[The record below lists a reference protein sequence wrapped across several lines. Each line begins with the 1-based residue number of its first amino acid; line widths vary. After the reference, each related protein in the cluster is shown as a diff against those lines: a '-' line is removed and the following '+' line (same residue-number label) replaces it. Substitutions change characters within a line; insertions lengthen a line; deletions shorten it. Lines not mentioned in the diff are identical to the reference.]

1 MQVNSN
7 AIVQLFPLL
16 FIFGIFYFLII
27 RPQMKKQ
34 KEHVAM
40 INGLKKNDEVVIS
53 GGIHGTIINIKEK
66 TFVVRVDENAK
77 IEVDKTSVSYVEKQ
91 RA

>member
-1 MQVNSN
+1 MQANSN
-7 AIVQLFPLL
+7 VIVQLFPLL

-34 KEHVAM
+34 KEHAAM
-40 INGLKKNDEVVIS
+40 INELKKNDEVVTS

-77 IEVDKTSVSYVEKQ
+77 IEVDKTSVSYVKKQ
-91 RA
+91 RT